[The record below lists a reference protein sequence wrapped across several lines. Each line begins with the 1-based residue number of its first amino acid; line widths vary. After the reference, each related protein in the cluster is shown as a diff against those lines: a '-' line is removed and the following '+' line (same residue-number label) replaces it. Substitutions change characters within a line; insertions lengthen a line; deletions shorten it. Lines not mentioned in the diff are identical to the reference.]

1 MESVEY
7 CGDIL
12 HSYTLA
18 MDFEPSR
25 LPFNYCLRAEE
36 ERGATLITQLPP
48 DPISEGVQNNHR
60 AILKLWPLL
69 AGTHDQ
75 ESADDQ

>member
-1 MESVEY
+1 MRPV
-7 CGDIL
+7 
-12 HSYTLA
+12 LA
-18 MDFEPSR
+18 R
-25 LPFNYCLRAEE
+25 WEE
-36 ERGATLITQLPP
+36 GRGSTLITQLPQ

-75 ESADDQ
+75 ESADNQ